1 MNNESGGHYYTR
13 EGLPCHTQPTKKGA
27 KNPTRP
33 TNISDARKLGLLPS
47 VSGIT
52 KMLDNPALRRY
63 VAMETVKACYDCTPV
78 GAETLEEYT
87 AHIMDKAGKD
97 AGQAADLGSVIHK
110 ALELRLTNDDAYAPD
125 APIRMP
131 DGGVRM
137 AWEFVNPAIA
147 ALEKADI
154 EVIESEK
161 VLVNLDHGYAGT
173 TDIKGFFSEIPI
185 IADFKTTRT
194 KPGKK
199 IEPRESH
206 QMQLPAYWQ
215 AAYGEGP
222 MLGCNIY
229 ISTTEVGRVEAH
241 WWTEREM
248 GEGWQAFLNCLAL
261 WKWVNKYDPALQNIP
276 A

>member
-1 MNNESGGHYYTR
+1 MNLESSHFYTTD
-13 EGLPCHTQPTKKGA
+13 GLPCHTQPTKKGA
-27 KNPTRP
+27 KNKTRP
-33 TNISDARKLGLLPS
+33 TNVSDARKLGLLPS

-97 AGQAADLGSVIHK
+97 AGQAADLGSVIHR

-125 APIRMP
+125 ATIRMP

-173 TDIKGFFSEIPI
+173 TDIKGFREEIPI

-194 KPGKK
+194 KPGKP

-206 QMQLPAYWQ
+206 QMQLPAYWR
-215 AAYGEGP
+215 AAYGDGP

-229 ISTTEVGRVEAH
+229 ISTTEVGRVETH

-248 GEGWQAFLNCLAL
+248 EEGWQAFLNCLAL